1 MRRNARKFRL
11 HCAKK
16 TCDQW
21 YHWSSSNA
29 CRPRPRAPGRIT
41 IVLTSCTNRFSLFE
55 SPCAFACDIFSPTF
69 SETMQQLSRS
79 TMDISYHIVLYFPYH
94 MNRCIKKWKEA
105 NDSYKDHLE
114 GQLILQFG
122 GIVEPFYSE
131 QIGEFDRS

>member
-1 MRRNARKFRL
+1 MRRNARKLRL

-21 YHWSSSNA
+21 YHWSLSNA

-94 MNRCIKKWKEA
+94 MNRCI
-105 NDSYKDHLE
+105 NSDCVLMC
-114 GQLILQFG
+114 QLVDFPKISLVRPVVLS
-122 GIVEPFYSE
+122 IN
-131 QIGEFDRS
+131 